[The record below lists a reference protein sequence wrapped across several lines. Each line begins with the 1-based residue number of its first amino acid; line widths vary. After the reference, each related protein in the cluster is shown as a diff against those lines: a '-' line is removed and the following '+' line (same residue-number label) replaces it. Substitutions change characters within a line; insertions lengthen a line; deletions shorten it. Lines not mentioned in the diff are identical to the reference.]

1 MIEKELH
8 RVGECPFKCGKP
20 EHHLRYLECENEEVQ
35 RIRTRKIK
43 KVREH
48 LERINVYGDIRSHI
62 IAGLTTDNERPI
74 HPQGKIITR
83 LDHAVQQAV
92 EDQQKIGWK
101 NVRRG
106 MISKKWATAQHT
118 YIEDTKATEQY
129 AWGQQ
134 LVKTALKYTWEMWME
149 RNEKL
154 HGVRKKVKI
163 EKQLEA
169 LREKVD
175 YLYERI

>member
-1 MIEKELH
+1 M
-8 RVGECPFKCGKP
+8 
-20 EHHLRYLECENEEVQ
+20 
-35 RIRTRKIK
+35 
-43 KVREH
+43 
-48 LERINVYGDIRSHI
+48 YGDIRSHI

-92 EDQQKIGWK
+92 EDQQKTGWK

-106 MISKKWATAQHT
+106 MLSKKWATAQHT

-134 LVKTALKYTWEMWME
+134 LVKTVLKYTWEMWME

-154 HGVRKKVKI
+154 HGVGKSEDRK
-163 EKQLEA
+163 A
-169 LREKVD
+169 AGSASREGR
-175 YLYERI
+175 LFL